1 MTKTRKV
8 RESQC
13 INRRAINKF
22 YMNDSEKLQFHLL
35 DGQGRP
41 CGVFDYAVQEYIKE
55 HHKLFILAG
64 TPYFYKCGAFKIDKS
79 GTRLKTFIKGCI
91 LPRFIKSTTITRIY
105 QLFLQDYEIE
115 KSYEEINQFPEHWI
129 PFKDCMYDV
138 KTGQQYPH
146 KPEYFC
152 INQIPWNFPESE
164 TVGTE
169 TEKFLSSAM
178 SPEDEKTIFQY
189 LGLCMTRLNFQ
200 KFLILKGSRGTGKS
214 VVIHMFESVI
224 GTGNYSNVPLQKLE
238 EKFYSIQ
245 LLGKLLN
252 LCADINASPLKTVNT
267 IKLITGG
274 DTLSDSF
281 KGKDIITFAPYARL
295 FFSCNAVPLSLDEK
309 SNALFERIILIEMD
323 NRPNKPDRQLIDK
336 IREEI
341 PYIIQRALKGLQDLL
356 DSNELYE
363 SPRSR
368 QLVEELYSD
377 CDSVQAFIRDRLVK
391 DVSGKIKTKELSEM
405 YKSYC
410 QEAEREPLSRNNFYR
425 NLREKGYGKKTIDGY
440 DYITGLKT
448 KEKNNFIKA
457 DQNEI
462 PFD

>member
-1 MTKTRKV
+1 MR
-8 RESQC
+8 
-13 INRRAINKF
+13 
-22 YMNDSEKLQFHLL
+22 NDEKLQFHLL
-35 DGQGRP
+35 DGNGRP
-41 CGVFDYAVQEYIKE
+41 CGVFDYAIQEFIKE
-55 HHKLFILAG
+55 KHKLFILAG
-64 TPYFYKCGAFKIDKS
+64 TPYFYENGAYKIDKS
-79 GTRLKTFIKGCI
+79 GTRLKTLIKGCI

-105 QLFLQDYEIE
+105 QLFLQDYGLE
-115 KSYEEINQFPEHWI
+115 KNYEEINQFPEYWI

-138 KTGQQYPH
+138 KTEERLSH
-146 KPEYFC
+146 KPEYYC
-152 INQIPWNFPESE
+152 INQIPWNFPEGESIG
-164 TVGTE
+164 VE

-178 SPEDEKTIFQY
+178 NAEDRKTIFQY

-252 LCADINASPLKTVNT
+252 LCADINASPLKTVNS

-309 SNALFERIILIEMD
+309 SNALFERIVLIEMD
-323 NRPNKPDRQLIDK
+323 NRPVKPDRQLINK
-336 IREEI
+336 IRAEI
-341 PYIIQRALKGLQDLL
+341 PYIIQQALKGLQELL

-363 SPRSR
+363 STRSR

-377 CDSVQAFIRDRLVK
+377 CDSVQAFIRDRLAK
-391 DVSGKIKTKELSEM
+391 DFSEKIKTKELSEM

-410 QEAEREPLSRNNFYR
+410 QEVEREPLSRNNFYR

-440 DYITGLKT
+440 DYIVGLKI
-448 KEKNNFIKA
+448 KENTSFVKV

>member
-1 MTKTRKV
+1 
-8 RESQC
+8 
-13 INRRAINKF
+13 
-22 YMNDSEKLQFHLL
+22 MNDSEKLQFHLL

-64 TPYFYKCGAFKIDKS
+64 TPYFYECGAFKIDKS
-79 GTRLKTFIKGCI
+79 GTRLKTFIKWCI

-169 TEKFLSSAM
+169 TEKFL
-178 SPEDEKTIFQY
+178 
-189 LGLCMTRLNFQ
+189 
-200 KFLILKGSRGTGKS
+200 ILKGSRGTGKS

-252 LCADINASPLKTVNT
+252 LCADINASPLRTVNT

-341 PYIIQRALKGLQDLL
+341 PYIIQRALKGLQELL

-448 KEKNNFIKA
+448 KEKNDFIKA

>member
-1 MTKTRKV
+1 M
-8 RESQC
+8 
-13 INRRAINKF
+13 
-22 YMNDSEKLQFHLL
+22 
-35 DGQGRP
+35 
-41 CGVFDYAVQEYIKE
+41 
-55 HHKLFILAG
+55 
-64 TPYFYKCGAFKIDKS
+64 
-79 GTRLKTFIKGCI
+79 
-91 LPRFIKSTTITRIY
+91 
-105 QLFLQDYEIE
+105 
-115 KSYEEINQFPEHWI
+115 
-129 PFKDCMYDV
+129 
-138 KTGQQYPH
+138 
-146 KPEYFC
+146 
-152 INQIPWNFPESE
+152 
-164 TVGTE
+164 
-169 TEKFLSSAM
+169 
-178 SPEDEKTIFQY
+178 
-189 LGLCMTRLNFQ
+189 
-200 KFLILKGSRGTGKS
+200 
-214 VVIHMFESVI
+214 
-224 GTGNYSNVPLQKLE
+224 
-238 EKFYSIQ
+238 
-245 LLGKLLN
+245 
-252 LCADINASPLKTVNT
+252 NT

-341 PYIIQRALKGLQDLL
+341 PYIIQRALKGLRELL

-391 DVSGKIKTKELSEM
+391 DVSGKTKTKELSEM

-448 KEKNNFIKA
+448 KEKNDFIKA